1 MKENYEGEVASRYIF
16 DDLGTEIGFI
26 SSVTNPFCGG
36 CTRARLSSDGK
47 LYNCLFASTGADIKS
62 WIRTGMDDYE
72 IEDRLVSIW
81 RKRDNR
87 YSELRYLK
95 QNDADVEKVEMYYIG
110 G

>member
-1 MKENYEGEVASRYIF
+1 
-16 DDLGTEIGFI
+16 
-26 SSVTNPFCGG
+26 
-36 CTRARLSSDGK
+36 
-47 LYNCLFASTGADIKS
+47 
-62 WIRTGMDDYE
+62 MDDNE

-95 QNDADVEKVEMYYIG
+95 QNDADEEKVEMYYIG